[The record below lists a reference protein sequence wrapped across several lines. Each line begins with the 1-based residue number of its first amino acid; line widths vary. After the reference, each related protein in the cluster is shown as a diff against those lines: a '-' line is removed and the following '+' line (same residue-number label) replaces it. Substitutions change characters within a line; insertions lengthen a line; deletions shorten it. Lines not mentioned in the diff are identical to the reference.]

1 MEKMNDQPDWNEVLK
16 TLYTLYLEQK
26 GIEAEIEILEEVRSD
41 DIYFNGDSFC
51 NSIHIV
57 GDDNF
62 DSYSRTSSKSD
73 AGTDHATRGGFYGEN
88 KKHCE

>member
-73 AGTDHATRGGFYGEN
+73 AGANHGGGGCVYGTV
-88 KKHCE
+88 KKYN